1 MSILMEIYMIICVLL
16 LLFDISF
23 LVVKNRL
30 NQEFYPRNRELE
42 QKLRDEIAL
51 RRRSGAFSRGF
62 EEELGPEL
70 ARIRNLITLMDVL
83 GTEEGAADWFR
94 PTIFAQI
101 GEYQKKSD
109 YEQAYYA
116 YVTASFDY
124 GRQPVPLDFAS
135 QFMSFLD
142 SKSLYTF
149 ANSMDAL
156 YRFGET
162 SLLVTALDEVDKRQG
177 FYHKKL
183 LVDGLLASRANFP
196 ELDEALRERFDQYTP
211 FLQECLLDFF
221 RMSGY
226 DASELCMKLIGD
238 GESVSPEVRYSA
250 MRYFSKYPCDA
261 SRAYFLGALEKEETP
276 WVEQMMAIQA
286 LGSYGDDAVREAVLK
301 KVTSRIWYVR
311 TYAIAYLHRL
321 GLTREKIFDILY
333 LRDKYADD
341 ALIYQYRN
349 EKEMSR
355 YIIDTIQLL
364 RQQDH
369 VQAPEEAAPAL
380 PV

>member
-1 MSILMEIYMIICVLL
+1 MIEIYMIICVLL

-23 LVVKNRL
+23 LVLKNHL
-30 NQEFYPRNRELE
+30 NQEFYPKN
-42 QKLRDEIAL
+42 QKLAEKLREEIAL
-51 RRRSGAFSRGF
+51 RRQSGGFSQGF
-62 EEELGPEL
+62 AEELGPEL
-70 ARIRNLITLMDVL
+70 GKIRNLITLMDVL
-83 GTEEGAADWFR
+83 ETEESAADWFR
-94 PTIFAQI
+94 SMIFAQI
-101 GEYQKKSD
+101 EGYQKKND

-124 GRQPVPLDFAS
+124 SKERVPLDFAS
-135 QFMSFLD
+135 KFMSFLE

-149 ANSMDAL
+149 ANAMNAL
-156 YRFGET
+156 YQFGET

-183 LVDGLLASRANFP
+183 LVDGLLASKANFP
-196 ELDEALRERFDQYTP
+196 ELDETLRKKFEQYTP

-221 RMSGY
+221 RMNGY
-226 DASELCMKLIGD
+226 DVSELCMKLIKKGD
-238 GESVSPEVRYSA
+238 AVSAEVRYSA
-250 MRYFSKYPCDA
+250 MRYFTKYPGNA
-261 SRAYFLGALEKEETP
+261 SRAYFLEALQKEDTP

-286 LGSYGDDAVREAVLK
+286 LGSYEDDTVREVVLK
-301 KVTSRIWYVR
+301 KVTSRDWYVR

-333 LRDKYADD
+333 LRDQYADD

-355 YIIDTIQLL
+355 YIMDTIQLL

-369 VQAPEEAAPAL
+369 ADEPVPSAL